1 MVPWPTGR
9 WHTRGMAR
17 PKPSPRLIAALA
29 VAHLVVTTLVWR
41 DLRRRTDDQVRGSKR
56 IWRIASAAN
65 MSNSIA
71 YVLIGRTRSGPPTS
85 P

>member
-71 YVLIGRTRSGPPTS
+71 YLLIGRRGSKPPAA